1 MNIQTLTAIGFLYE
15 YNPDPLF
22 GRILNAA
29 SIPIKSV
36 ITNVQESISGSDFAV
51 FPQPAIDIVRFQVH
65 IPSGNSRIE
74 VYSLLGDIVF
84 GEDIQHSGDGQ
95 YIGSIDV
102 SAFPSGIYSLRIKH
116 GEQVQSQSLRVM
128 R

>member
-1 MNIQTLTAIGFLYE
+1 M
-15 YNPDPLF
+15 
-22 GRILNAA
+22 NAA

-36 ITNVQESISGSDFAV
+36 ITNVQESISGSDFAL
-51 FPQPAIDIVRFQVH
+51 FPQPANDFVTLQVH

-74 VYSLLGDIVF
+74 VYSLLGDLVF
-84 GEDIQHSGDGQ
+84 GEDIQHSGEGQ
-95 YIGSIDV
+95 CIGSIDV
-102 SAFPSGIYSLRIKH
+102 SAFPSGIYSFIIKH

>member
-1 MNIQTLTAIGFLYE
+1 L
-15 YNPDPLF
+15 
-22 GRILNAA
+22 
-29 SIPIKSV
+29 
-36 ITNVQESISGSDFAV
+36 
-51 FPQPAIDIVRFQVH
+51 
-65 IPSGNSRIE
+65 
-74 VYSLLGDIVF
+74 VF

-102 SAFPSGIYSLRIKH
+102 SGFHSGIYSFRIKH

>member
-1 MNIQTLTAIGFLYE
+1 M
-15 YNPDPLF
+15 
-22 GRILNAA
+22 
-29 SIPIKSV
+29 
-36 ITNVQESISGSDFAV
+36 
-51 FPQPAIDIVRFQVH
+51 
-65 IPSGNSRIE
+65 
-74 VYSLLGDIVF
+74 YSLLGDLVF

-102 SAFPSGIYSLRIKH
+102 SGFPSGLYSFRIKH